1 VSSTAVA
8 ALPDRAQV
16 TAALKKHF
24 FLRVHM
30 FVILGGTISVALLTT
45 KILLITHEHNLALRY
60 GIAVVLAFAAFLG
73 FLKLWLA
80 YVSHCAKSASGSDWS
95 DFLDFD
101 FDCDGFSSG
110 SSNAAGDMTSGGGS
124 FGGGGATGSWG
135 DSQPVVASSSG
146 FHLPDVN
153 VDVDEDLGVI
163 ILVAV
168 LVLVIAFAALWVIW
182 AAPAILGEAAFQASL
197 TVALARRAKKIST
210 GSWVG
215 SVVKSTII
223 PFVVVLALAITLGW
237 YAQKKCPSAARL
249 HDALRC
255 SVTTLR

>member
-1 VSSTAVA
+1 MSSTAL

-60 GIAVVLAFAAFLG
+60 GIAVVVAFAAFLG
-73 FLKLWLA
+73 FLKLWLG
-80 YVSHCAKSASGSDWS
+80 YVGYCAKSARSSGTDWS

-101 FDCDGFSSG
+101 CDGLSTG
-110 SSNAAGDMTSGGGS
+110 SSDAAGELTSGGGS

-135 DSQPVVASSSG
+135 DAQPVVAPAPSSG
-146 FHLPDVN
+146 FSLPSIDI
-153 VDVDEDLGVI
+153 DEDFGII

-168 LVLVIAFAALWVIW
+168 LVIVIACAALWVIW

-223 PFVVVLALAITLGW
+223 PFVIVLALAVTLGW

-255 SVTTLR
+255 SVTGLR

>member
-1 VSSTAVA
+1 VSSTALT
-8 ALPDRAQV
+8 LPDRAQV

-45 KILLITHEHNLALRY
+45 KILLITHEHNLAMRY
-60 GIAVVLAFAAFLG
+60 GIAVVVAFAAFLG
-73 FLKLWLA
+73 FLKLWLG

-95 DFLDFD
+95 DVLD
-101 FDCDGFSSG
+101 FDCDGFSS
-110 SSNAAGDMTSGGGS
+110 SSSGAADELTSGGGS

-135 DSQPVVASSSG
+135 EGQPVVAPAPSSG
-146 FHLPDVN
+146 FTLPSI
-153 VDVDEDLGVI
+153 DVDEDLGVI

-197 TVALARRAKKIST
+197 TVALARRAKKISS

-223 PFVVVLALAITLGW
+223 PFVVVLALAVTLGW

-255 SVTTLR
+255 SVTALR